1 MSHHK
6 PGISTIVTHHAEE
19 SNDLGAHISPIYQTS
34 AFRIPD
40 AETGADFFQNQQQG
54 YVYTRMRN
62 PNQRQVVR
70 KIAAL
75 EALDLDEESTNS
87 IDGQLFSSG
96 MGAISAAVLS
106 CVQSGEKIIT
116 HQNLYGATYSFLHL
130 IAQENKIEIIWLPTG
145 SVQEWEQAFQQHPDA
160 KLAYAET
167 PTNPTLSLVD
177 IKTVAQIAHHHHAWL
192 LVDNTFASPYCQR
205 PFNHGADII
214 VHSTTKYLSGHGAL
228 IGGVVL
234 SQHPDWINTNLYN
247 HLKLYG
253 ASPSPFD
260 AWLTYLGLKT
270 FELRMQRHCE
280 NAFQIAKWLS
290 EHPKIVRVFYPG
302 LSNHADHHLAQHQM
316 SAYGG
321 MLACELKGGYSA
333 GVKFMNH
340 VKLFGLVTTLG
351 NIDSLV
357 QHPASMSHV
366 NVAPAD
372 KLKAGIT
379 DGLVRLSV
387 GIENV
392 EDLIEDLSQTLELI
406 E

>member
-1 MSHHK
+1 MSQHK

-19 SNDLGAHISPIYQTS
+19 SNDLGAHISPVYQTS

-40 AETGADFFQNQQQG
+40 AETGAELFQNQQQG

-62 PNQRQVVR
+62 PNQRQVVS

-75 EALDLDEESTNS
+75 EAMDLDDDSANK

-96 MGAISAAVLS
+96 MGAVSAAVLS
-106 CVQSGEKIIT
+106 RVKSGEKIIA

-130 IAQENKIEIIWLPTG
+130 IAQENNIEIIWLPFGT
-145 SVQEWEQAFQQHPDA
+145 VQEWEQAFHDYPEA

-167 PTNPTLSLVD
+167 PTNPKLSLVD
-177 IKTVAQIAHHHHAWL
+177 LKSIAQIAHQYQAWL

-205 PFNHGADII
+205 PFNLGADI
-214 VHSTTKYLSGHGAL
+214 VLHSTTKYLSGHGAL

-234 SQHPDWINTNLYN
+234 SKHPDWVNENLYN

-280 NAFQIAKWLS
+280 NAGQIANWLTQ
-290 EHPKIVRVFYPG
+290 HPKIENVFYPG
-302 LSNHADHHLAQHQM
+302 LPNHPEHDLAKQQM
-316 SAYGG
+316 YAYGG
-321 MLACELKGGYSA
+321 MLSCELKGGYSA
-333 GVKFMNH
+333 GINFMNH

-351 NIDSLV
+351 NVDSLL

-366 NVAPAD
+366 NVSPAD
-372 KLKAGIT
+372 RMKAGIT
-379 DGLVRLSV
+379 DGLIRLSV

-392 EDLIEDLSQTLELI
+392 EDLIEDLAQALDQI
-406 E
+406 